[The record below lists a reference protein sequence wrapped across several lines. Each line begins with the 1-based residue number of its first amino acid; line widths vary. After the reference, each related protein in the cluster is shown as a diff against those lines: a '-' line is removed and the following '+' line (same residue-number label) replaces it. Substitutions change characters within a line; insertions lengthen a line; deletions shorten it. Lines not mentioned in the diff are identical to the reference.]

1 MNEDAL
7 AHWGLLCQKQTISR
21 STFVLTHCSSFCCI
35 LVIIVHVPHRLA
47 VAVNGAGMSVD
58 LITKSSLWTI
68 KGLITDK
75 HKNKVILWDYVS
87 GRWKKKMESYH
98 DIFLEREKQRSDE
111 SKRIGPAISSSELLG
126 FEGSFRKLDVD

>member
-1 MNEDAL
+1 M
-7 AHWGLLCQKQTISR
+7 
-21 STFVLTHCSSFCCI
+21 VL
-35 LVIIVHVPHRLA
+35 
-47 VAVNGAGMSVD
+47 GMSLD
-58 LITKSSLWTI
+58 LAAKSARWII

-75 HKNKVILWDYVS
+75 HQNNVILLDHFS
-87 GRWKKKMESYH
+87 GRWKNKIESYH